1 MKHTLVLSQGTPLK
15 EMKELFQNTPIARFT
30 FDEANASVVCW
41 DIHKSNGLTIE
52 DNGCKHK
59 LKKAG
64 KAFKV
69 TYEQAIK
76 LFGATFTDQRGVK
89 RIIPPWVGMKSSFM
103 VLPS

>member
-1 MKHTLVLSQGTPLK
+1 MKHTFELTLGTEAEMRETFQDTPLAHFK
-15 EMKELFQNTPIARFT
+15 FDPNTKT
-30 FDEANASVVCW
+30 CVCW
-41 DIHKSNGLTIE
+41 DIHELGDLLIE

-76 LFGATFTDQRGVK
+76 LFGSTFTDQRGVK

-103 VLPS
+103 VLPC